1 MWYFVSKTTN
11 TSESTFNLGKEST
24 MNDEK
29 YLAIIN
35 TYTNTLYR
43 MAYSI
48 CKNKQDA
55 EDVVQNTF
63 LKLYT
68 TDKPFESDEHLK
80 NWLIKVTINNCKH
93 IFMTPWKNKTV
104 LLDEYKE
111 SGYYTIDHSINN
123 SEVLNAVLSLPAK
136 YRIVVHLYYYEDY
149 SIREISKI
157 IDEKETTIQTRLMR
171 VRQKLK
177 NTLKEVW
184 QDEN

>member
-1 MWYFVSKTTN
+1 MV
-11 TSESTFNLGKEST
+11 
-24 MNDEK
+24 
-29 YLAIIN
+29 
-35 TYTNTLYR
+35 
-43 MAYSI
+43 YSI
-48 CKNKQDA
+48 CKNKQNA

-123 SEVLNAVLSLPAK
+123 SEVLMQFYP
-136 YRIVVHLYYYEDY
+136 YRQNIE
-149 SIREISKI
+149 
-157 IDEKETTIQTRLMR
+157 
-171 VRQKLK
+171 
-177 NTLKEVW
+177 
-184 QDEN
+184 